1 MIEHTLEQD
10 TLLLNVRV
18 VPRASRSEVVGE
30 FDGALRVRI
39 AAAPVDGAANDELI
53 KLLAKKFEV
62 PRMAV
67 RIIRGVSS
75 RSKQVRVDGPNL
87 DVLRELGI
95 LKSEK

>member
-1 MIEHTLEQD
+1 LIEHTLEQD